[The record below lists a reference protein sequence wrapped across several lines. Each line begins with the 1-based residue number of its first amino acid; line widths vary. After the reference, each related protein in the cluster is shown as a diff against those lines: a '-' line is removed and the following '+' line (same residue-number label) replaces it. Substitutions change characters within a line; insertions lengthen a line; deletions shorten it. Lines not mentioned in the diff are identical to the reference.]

1 MPLIDAP
8 RRCDHGGTLA
18 VAVDLTGGEKSPVRA
33 AVAVVNVGG
42 RDDRWGRAVSDR
54 GFKMEFFLF

>member
-18 VAVDLTGGEKSPVRA
+18 VDVAD
-33 AVAVVNVGG
+33 AVVNAGG

-54 GFKMEFFLF
+54 GFKMEFFLFQI

>member
-1 MPLIDAP
+1 M
-8 RRCDHGGTLA
+8 A
-18 VAVDLTGGEKSPVRA
+18 VDVDLTGGEKSPVRA

-54 GFKMEFFLF
+54 GFKMEFFLFQI